1 MVESFKSYEARFL
14 NKYKDKDIIERKYK
28 IDKAVELKKQRI
40 RGGKT
45 YICLVCSL
53 ELLRSD
59 GAFCN
64 KDEHFLC
71 KECLKSYVV
80 TGLEDGVAK
89 SKCVMEP
96 DCSGSYYDPDI
107 GKVLTK
113 EQKLQYD
120 RKFFSSEIRQ
130 VPDFRDHYVV

>member
-1 MVESFKSYEARFL
+1 MIQTFKSYESLFL
-14 NKYKDKDIIERKYK
+14 NKYKDKNIIERKYK
-28 IDKAVELKKQRI
+28 IDKAVELKKHKIKRN
-40 RGGKT
+40 KT
-45 YICLVCSL
+45 YFCLSCSV
-53 ELLRSD
+53 EFLRFD
-59 GAFCN
+59 GVFCN

-71 KECLKSYVV
+71 KECLKNYVV
-80 TGLEDGVAK
+80 TGLDDGVAK

-96 DCSGSYYDPDI
+96 DCNGSYYDPDI

-120 RKFFSSEIRQ
+120 RKFFSSEIQQ